1 MGIRGVVACVA
12 LAVLATGCDV
22 RTTVAVRVGERGAG
36 VVTVAVALDRDAVSR
51 LTADAGS
58 VRDAVRLDGLR
69 DAGWR
74 IGEWEADDDGGAS
87 ITVRKP
93 FVGADQLESVLGEL
107 AGPEVVEGVVLERDR
122 GVVDDR
128 DRLELAIDLR
138 ELATRIADDE
148 ELAANLRAAG
158 LDPAAAGAA
167 FDAEL
172 ADSLRVDV
180 VAAVPGSKEKL
191 VLRPGERDVLVVEST
206 RRNLD
211 RMVLGGIG
219 ALAATLGVVLV
230 TATTVSTV
238 GHRRRL
244 RAAESRAARVRRGRD
259 DQPLM

>member
-1 MGIRGVVACVA
+1 MRA
-12 LAVLATGCDV
+12 
-22 RTTVAVRVGERGAG
+22 TVAVRVGESGAG
-36 VVTVAVALDRDAVSR
+36 VVTVEVALDHDAVSR
-51 LTADAGS
+51 LTPDGAS
-58 VRDAVRLDGLR
+58 VDDAVRLDGLR

-74 IGEWEADDDGGAS
+74 VEPWETDDDGGAS
-87 ITVRKP
+87 IIVRKP
-93 FVGADQLESVLGEL
+93 FVGAAQLESVLGEL
-107 AGPEVVEGVVLERDR
+107 AGPEVIERVALARDR

-148 ELAANLRAAG
+148 ALAANLRAAG
-158 LDPAAAGAA
+158 LDPAAAGAG

-172 ADSLRVDV
+172 ATSLRVDV

-191 VLRPGERDVLVVEST
+191 VLRPGERDVLVVESS

-211 RMVLGGIG
+211 RLVLAGIG
-219 ALAATLGVVLV
+219 TVGATLGLALL
-230 TATTVSTV
+230 TATTVSAF

-244 RAAESRAARVRRGRD
+244 RSAASRAARVRRGRD